1 MKNPIQDPASSAVV
15 GVESEERRGE
25 GKLFQAMS
33 RSFEGTAKYSRN
45 SRSPQGWIAQRNQ
58 LLFGK
63 EELRRLAARVERY
76 TRDRRTKRR
85 RG

>member
-45 SRSPQGWIAQRNQ
+45 CTAS
-58 LLFGK
+58 
-63 EELRRLAARVERY
+63 VRY
-76 TRDRRTKRR
+76 TIQPGAWHFGGKQEGHAEKVADFDRCE
-85 RG
+85 